1 MAEETKTKNTYES
14 KVLKRAKNVAF
25 HTCKT
30 STYKARKFQV
40 RIAKEY
46 LTPLIADLPEDA
58 QSLTKDIKEALETYG
73 SFTGW
78 ATVEFMNSNNKL
90 KDAWNYQA
98 SVLELV
104 EYNYNGER
112 GLTMN
117 LCGKLRDVQSE
128 QLSKRMRLL
137 K

>member
-1 MAEETKTKNTYES
+1 MAQESKTQNTYES
-14 KVLKRAKNVAF
+14 KVLKRIKHVAF
-25 HTCKT
+25 HTCKS

-46 LTPLIADLPEDA
+46 MQQLIADLPEEVQQLA
-58 QSLTKDIKEALETYG
+58 ATIKESVDNFNTYT
-73 SFTGW
+73 SW
-78 ATVEFMNSNNKL
+78 VTVEFLNSNNKL
-90 KDAWNYQA
+90 KDAWDYQA
-98 SVLELV
+98 SVVELV
-104 EYNYNGER
+104 EYNFNGER

-128 QLSKRMRLL
+128 QVKKRLRT

>member
-1 MAEETKTKNTYES
+1 MAEENKTTYES
-14 KVLKRAKNVAF
+14 KVLKSIKHVSF
-25 HTCKT
+25 HTCKA

-46 LTPLIADLPEDA
+46 MQQLIVDLPEDA
-58 QSLTKDIKEALETYG
+58 QELAGEIIESIEEYATYT
-73 SFTGW
+73 SW
-78 ATVEFMNSNNKL
+78 VTVEFLNCNNKL
-90 KDAWNYQA
+90 KDAWDYQA
-98 SVLELV
+98 SVVELV
-104 EYNYNGER
+104 QYSYNGEK

-128 QLSKRMRLL
+128 QVKKRLRT

>member
-1 MAEETKTKNTYES
+1 MAEENKTTYES
-14 KVLKRAKNVAF
+14 KVLKSIKHVAF
-25 HTCKT
+25 HTCKN

-46 LTPLIADLPEDA
+46 MQQLMVDLPEDA
-58 QSLTKDIKEALETYG
+58 QELAGEIIASIEKYAT
-73 SFTGW
+73 FTSW
-78 ATVEFMNSNNKL
+78 VTVEFLNCNNKL
-90 KDAWNYQA
+90 KDAWDYQA
-98 SVLELV
+98 SVVELV
-104 EYNYNGER
+104 QYSYNGEK

-128 QLSKRMRLL
+128 QVKKRLRT

>member
-1 MAEETKTKNTYES
+1 MAEENKTTYES
-14 KVLKRAKNVAF
+14 KVLKRIKHVAF
-25 HTCKT
+25 HTCKA

-46 LTPLIADLPEDA
+46 MQQLMVDLPEDA
-58 QSLTKDIKEALETYG
+58 QELAGEIIESIEKYAT
-73 SFTGW
+73 FTSW
-78 ATVEFMNSNNKL
+78 VTVEFLNCNNKL
-90 KDAWNYQA
+90 KDAWDYQA
-98 SVLELV
+98 SVVELV
-104 EYNYNGER
+104 QYSYNGEK

-128 QLSKRMRLL
+128 QVKKRLRT